1 MNFIY
6 SRWYTILLRVTDV
19 ILLSILW
26 AIVSTPLITLY
37 PATIALMETINH
49 WDDDGTTGR
58 IWLNFFSSFKS
69 EIKKKLLLS
78 SIWLVVFVSIYL
90 NYTLY
95 FPTKNQFDVLILSL
109 IFISNLLSIM
119 FFFVT
124 SLVWSRSEI
133 KITFKELFLK
143 SLELI
148 TSRFFRTVLVTVITF
163 FLIECTITIPVIS
176 FLIGIPIALLA
187 VILSNE

>member
-37 PATIALMETINH
+37 PSTIALMETIKH

-95 FPTKNQFDVLILSL
+95 FPTKNQFDVLIVSL

-148 TSRFFRTVLVTVITF
+148 TSRFFRTILVTVITF

-187 VILSNE
+187 VILNSE